1 MGGTGSGNYGGKPT
15 VEDALK
21 LDLHHLIR
29 SSSFRLG
36 AIVTGSLAWTN
47 TFTGEQR
54 ASIGYE
60 ATIGEES
67 GQVRLRYTT
76 TNHWTDQTTHHD
88 YTVQLTT
95 TPQPLGGRRWWWVC
109 PRRGDLV
116 SKLYMPARGG
126 IFASRK
132 AHRLAYRCQRQ
143 SPYDRA
149 ISQAFKRRQ
158 RLGAG
163 GGIGDPID
171 KPHGMRWAT
180 FDRKMQ
186 RIEAAEAV
194 CNARLF
200 QFVQQLTQRPRCR
213 KR

>member
-1 MGGTGSGNYGGKPT
+1 MGGTGSGNYGGRPT
-15 VEDALK
+15 VEAALK

-29 SSSFRLG
+29 S
-36 AIVTGSLAWTN
+36 
-47 TFTGEQR
+47 
-54 ASIGYE
+54 
-60 ATIGEES
+60 
-67 GQVRLRYTT
+67 
-76 TNHWTDQTTHHD
+76 
-88 YTVQLTT
+88 
-95 TPQPLGGRRWWWVC
+95 RRWWWVC

-116 SKLYMPARGG
+116 AKLYKPAGGG

-132 AHRLAYRCQRQ
+132 AHRLAYRSQRQ

-158 RLGAG
+158 RLGAD

-180 FDRKMQ
+180 FDNKMKQ
-186 RIEAAEAV
+186 IEAAEAV

-200 QFVQQLTQRPRCR
+200 QFVQKLTQHEE
-213 KR
+213 

>member
-1 MGGTGSGNYGGKPT
+1 MGGTGSGNYGGRPT

-29 SSSFRLG
+29 TGSFRPG
-36 AIVTGSLAWTN
+36 ARVTGSLTWTD
-47 TFTGEQR
+47 TYSGKQT
-54 ASIGYE
+54 AIIGYE
-60 ATIGEES
+60 AHMDEES
-67 GQVRLRYTT
+67 GWVRLRYTT
-76 TNHWTDQTTHHD
+76 TNHWTDQQTQHD
-88 YTVQLTT
+88 YRVQLTT

-116 SKLYMPARGG
+116 SKLYKPSGG
-126 IFASRK
+126 ALFASRK
-132 AHRLAYRCQRQ
+132 AHRFAYRSQRQ

-149 ISQAFKRRQ
+149 ISQAFKRRH
-158 RLGAG
+158 RLGAE
-163 GGIGDPID
+163 GGIGDPIE

-194 CNARLF
+194 CNARLLR
-200 QFVQQLTQRPRCR
+200 FVQKLSRHG
-213 KR
+213 

>member
-1 MGGTGSGNYGGKPT
+1 MGGTGSGNYGGRPT

-29 SSSFRLG
+29 TGSFRQG
-36 AIVTGSLAWTN
+36 ARVTGSLTWTN
-47 TFTGEQR
+47 TYTGEQR

-60 ATIGEES
+60 AHMGDES
-67 GQVRLRYTT
+67 GSVCLRYTT
-76 TNHWTDQTTHHD
+76 TNHRSGQQTQHD
-88 YTVQLTT
+88 YQVQLTT

-116 SKLYMPARGG
+116 SKLYKPAGG
-126 IFASRK
+126 ALFASRK

-158 RLGAG
+158 RLGAE

-171 KPHGMRWAT
+171 KPKGMRWAT
-180 FDRKMQ
+180 FDRKMEQ
-186 RIEAAEAV
+186 VEAAEAV

-200 QFVQQLTQRPRCR
+200 RFVQKLSWHE
-213 KR
+213 

>member
-1 MGGTGSGNYGGKPT
+1 MGGTGSGNHGGRPT
-15 VEDALK
+15 IESALK

-29 SSSFRLG
+29 NGSFRPS
-36 AIVTGSLAWTN
+36 ATVTGSLTWTD
-47 TFTGEQR
+47 TSSGQQR

-60 ATIGEES
+60 AHMGDEH
-67 GQVRLRYTT
+67 GWVRLRYTT
-76 TNHWTDQTTHHD
+76 TNHWSSEKTQHD
-88 YTVQLTT
+88 YRIELTT
-95 TPQPLGGRRWWWVC
+95 TPQPFGGRRWWWVC

-116 SKLYMPARGG
+116 SNLYKPSGST

-132 AHRLAYRCQRQ
+132 AHRLAYRSQRQ

-158 RLGAG
+158 HLGAD

-180 FDRKMQ
+180 FDRKMEQ
-186 RIEAAEAV
+186 IEAAEAV

-200 QFVQQLTQRPRCR
+200 QFVQKLSWS
-213 KR
+213 